1 MSAATHPSSSSSA
14 SSAPSSNAT
23 MGSIDALSNAMHTD
37 EPVELI
43 LLGTGTSSTLP
54 HVDCLTRPP
63 NVKQCR
69 ACTATLRPEGRKNK
83 RGNTSA
89 VLRVRGR
96 DGEPKT
102 IVIDVGKSFMQ
113 SAVEWFPKY
122 GLRRIDAV
130 LITHGHADAMNGL
143 DDLRGWTLG
152 GAIQSHVDIYLTEET
167 FESVKIAFPYL
178 VQKEFATGGGD
189 VPEFRWH
196 FITDRQ
202 PFEIEDTGIMVKPFA
217 VPHGFCGAK
226 RIKATAVV
234 PDHGISAF
242 GNENS
247 SSPWPSGLPGTP
259 VTTGV
264 STPTQEEF
272 LCLGFIVQN
281 AVTYISDASRIPPD
295 VMEMLQSHGTPV
307 LILDCL
313 YLKPHKSHLSLQQSV
328 EYARLIGSPRTYLV
342 GFSHEVS
349 HEEYETLLKA
359 VGGRQIPPEEMTESV
374 ERGLSTLDL
383 HGEQIWIRPGY
394 DGLRVFV
401 SEDGH
406 SRDL

>member
-1 MSAATHPSSSSSA
+1 MSAATYPPSPSSSSSFTA
-14 SSAPSSNAT
+14 

-63 NVKQCR
+63 TVKQCR
-69 ACTATLRPEGRKNK
+69 ACTATLRPDGRKNK

-122 GLRRIDAV
+122 GLRHIDAV

-152 GAIQSHVDIYLTEET
+152 GAIQPHVDIYLTEET

-196 FITDRQ
+196 FIADRQ
-202 PFEIEDTGIMVKPFA
+202 PFEIEGTGITVRPFA

-226 RIKATAVV
+226 RMKPAAIL
-234 PDHGISAF
+234 PDHGAPAF
-242 GNENS
+242 ENS
-247 SSPWPSGLPGTP
+247 SSPWSSGLPGTP
-259 VTTGV
+259 VATGV

-272 LCLGFIVQN
+272 LCLGFIVQD
-281 AVTYISDASRIPPD
+281 AVTYMSDVSRIPPD
-295 VMEMLQSHGTPV
+295 VMDLLQSHRTPV

-328 EYARLIGSPRTYLV
+328 EYARLLGAQRTYLV
-342 GFSHEVS
+342 GFSHEVA

-359 VGGRQIPPEEMTESV
+359 VGGRQIPPAEMSEAV
-374 ERGLSTLDL
+374 ERGLATLDL
-383 HGEQIWIRPGY
+383 QGDRIWIRPGY

-401 SEDGH
+401 SADG
-406 SRDL
+406 RAMEAAEF